1 MTENTHENC
10 FEASLTVEAALS
22 FTIFIFTVIL
32 LAVPMELLDTQ
43 RKIQMVLETT
53 AREMSQYAYIRYRLS
68 KGEEI
73 RDTENGEDTSD
84 ISGLFTEGA
93 AKALLAIKIGDA
105 AGEGKIS
112 NLDLSGTEISEDG
125 EEISLQA
132 KYRLRLP
139 FSVFILDSVPAASG
153 SFKRG
158 WTGSE
163 GGRNS
168 HRNEAGDQNEI
179 MVYVGRTRTRYHLSP
194 DCHYISNE
202 ITSLPWSSIGEHLSS
217 SGTHYKPCSVCGKGA
232 GAGTTVY
239 VMPNGKYYHSRQDC
253 SSIAFYVQKV
263 PLSEVEYLG
272 ACSYCGKK

>member
-1 MTENTHENC
+1 M
-10 FEASLTVEAALS
+10 TVEAALG

-68 KGEEI
+68 VGEEI
-73 RDTENGEDTSD
+73 RDTENGEDISD
-84 ISGLFTEGA
+84 ISAFFAEGA
-93 AKALLAIKIGDA
+93 AKALLAVKIEKA
-105 AGEGKIS
+105 AGNGRIS
-112 NLDLSGTEISEDG
+112 NLDLSGTKISEDG

-168 HRNEAGDQNEI
+168 KRNEAGDQNEI
-179 MVYVGRTRTRYHLSP
+179 MVYVGRTKTRYHLSP
-194 DCHYISNE
+194 DCHYISND
-202 ITSLPWSSIGEHLSS
+202 ITSLPWASVGEHVSS
-217 SGTHYKPCSVCGKGA
+217 SGTHYQPCSVCGKGA

-239 VMPNGKYYHSRQDC
+239 VMPNGKYYHSRKDC

-272 ACSYCGKK
+272 ACSYCGKR

>member
-1 MTENTHENC
+1 MTEKINGNS

-22 FTIFIFTVIL
+22 FTVFIFTVIL

-53 AREMSQYAYIRYRLS
+53 GRELSQYAYICYRRS
-68 KGEEI
+68 MGEEI
-73 RDTENGEDTSD
+73 RDTESGEGMPDG
-84 ISGLFTEGA
+84 SGFLAEGA
-93 AKALLAIKIGDA
+93 AKALLAVKIGKA
-105 AGEGKIS
+105 AGEKRIS
-112 NLDLSGTEISEDG
+112 NLDLSGTEISENG

-158 WTGSE
+158 WTGSA
-163 GGRNS
+163 GGRNGPG
-168 HRNEAGDQNEI
+168 NEDGKPNET
-179 MVYVGRTRTRYHLSP
+179 MVYVGRTGTRYHLSP
-194 DCHYISNE
+194 ACHYISND
-202 ITSLPWSSIGEHLSS
+202 IASLPWDSIGEHVSS
-217 SGTHYKPCSVCGKGA
+217 SGTHYKPCGVCGSGA
-232 GAGTTVY
+232 AAGTTVY
-239 VMPNGKYYHSRQDC
+239 VMPNGKYYHSRRDC
-253 SSIAFYVQKV
+253 SSIAFYVRKV